1 MKRIRVLLFSKYA
14 MVRSGMQRLFSSVQD
29 IEVVAEVDNL
39 RKAELALPKSKPDV
53 ILLETIEPP
62 RSALAMVAEMIRIS
76 RKLPVVVV
84 TVHDDGRVARAML
97 QAGVMGFVIKQSSDA
112 ELLLALRYAAR
123 RQKFLDPSLVDA
135 VTLEVSNS
143 SANDGRRE
151 GLSKREFEVLQ
162 GLVRGFTN
170 PQIARDLDLS
180 VKTIETYRSRIYQ
193 KLELHNRADLMRYAV
208 STGLISVNDPLAS

>member
-1 MKRIRVLLFSKYA
+1 
-14 MVRSGMQRLFSSVQD
+14 
-29 IEVVAEVDNL
+29 
-39 RKAELALPKSKPDV
+39 
-53 ILLETIEPP
+53 
-62 RSALAMVAEMIRIS
+62 
-76 RKLPVVVV
+76 
-84 TVHDDGRVARAML
+84 
-97 QAGVMGFVIKQSSDA
+97 MGFVVKQSSDA

-135 VTLEVSNS
+135 VTLEVTNS
-143 SANDGRRE
+143 SVQDGRRE

-162 GLVRGFTN
+162 GLVRGYTN

-208 STGLISVNDPLAS
+208 SAGLISVNDPLAS